1 MTGNRCFL
9 IMIKKST
16 VWYKIQRIFI
26 CQTKKGAWFNKQNT
40 FKRPKLNSL
49 GALTSEKK
57 YFCQGTFVYY

>member
-49 GALTSEKK
+49 GALT
-57 YFCQGTFVYY
+57 